1 MEEENTAKEGAGV
14 TLEGVDRAAG
24 QPEDSASAEQ
34 SQSGALQ
41 SELEALR
48 RENAELKD
56 QWQRER
62 AEFANFRKRTLQEKT
77 RGRQEAVA
85 NFAHD
90 LIGVLDNLELALQ
103 AKSENAE
110 VRNFV
115 NGVEMIRVS
124 FEDVLR
130 KQRVHLVRPQ
140 GAAFDPLTMEAIAT
154 EERSDLESDTVLE
167 VYQSGCVFEFEG
179 GEIQTIRPARVKVGK
194 AVAASASS
202 AEKPAGENG

>member
-1 MEEENTAKEGAGV
+1 MEEENTAKQDAGV

-24 QPEDSASAEQ
+24 RPDESASAEQ
-34 SQSGALQ
+34 PHEGALQ
-41 SELEALR
+41 PELESLR

-62 AEFANFRKRTLQEKT
+62 AEFANFRKRTLQEKA

-85 NFAHD
+85 GFAHD

-103 AKSENAE
+103 AKSDNAE
-110 VRNFV
+110 VLKFI

-124 FEDVLR
+124 FEEVLR
-130 KQRVHLVRPQ
+130 RQRVQLVRPQ

-179 GEIQTIRPARVKVGK
+179 GEKQTIRPARVKVGK
-194 AVAASASS
+194 AVAASATS
-202 AEKPAGENG
+202 AEHPAGENG